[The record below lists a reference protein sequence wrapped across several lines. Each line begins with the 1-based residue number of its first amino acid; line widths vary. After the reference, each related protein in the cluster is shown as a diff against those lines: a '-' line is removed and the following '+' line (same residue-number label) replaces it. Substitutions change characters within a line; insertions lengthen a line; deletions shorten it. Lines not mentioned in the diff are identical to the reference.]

1 MNSTF
6 QLPATIKLFILMF
19 LVNSIF
25 LFTCS
30 YFFPSS
36 FAEEMAVSG
45 EKGENGEKGEKLF
58 KSNCSGCHLNG
69 LNLIKSDKPIIG
81 SMKLKTK
88 QGFAA
93 WLEKPNPP
101 MPSFKNITQRE
112 NELKELYNYVI
123 SLMGN

>member
-1 MNSTF
+1 MNSIF
-6 QLPATIKLFILMF
+6 QLPATVKLFILVF

-30 YFFPSS
+30 YFFPLS
-36 FAEEMAVSG
+36 FAEEMAVI
-45 EKGENGEKGEKLF
+45 GEKGEKLF